1 MHIKTI
7 LLIYTMDC
15 KAFIEISKG
24 SNLKYEFDKENQ
36 CLILDRILHNS
47 NVFPYNYGYVP
58 NTLSDD
64 GDPLDIIILCDYAI
78 HPGTLVKC
86 KIIGGINTED
96 ENGGDHKIIAVLV
109 EKSDPKS
116 KYFNNIDDVNEHDLN
131 CIKYFLR
138 HYKDGETD
146 KFIKIGNVYNRE
158 EALQILEKSDIKI

>member
-1 MHIKTI
+1 
-7 LLIYTMDC
+7 MDC

-24 SNLKYEFDKENQ
+24 SNLKYEFDKDNK
-36 CLILDRILHNS
+36 CLVLDRILHNS

-64 GDPLDIIILCDYAI
+64 GDPLDIIILCDYMI
-78 HPGTLVKC
+78 HPGTMVYC
-86 KIIGGINTED
+86 KVIGGIFTED
-96 ENGGDHKIIAVLV
+96 ENGGDDKIIAVLV

-116 KYFNNIDDVNEHDLN
+116 RFFNDIVDVNEHDLN

-146 KFIKIGNVYNRE
+146 KFIKIGNVYGKE
-158 EALQILEKSDIKI
+158 KALQILNESKILG

>member
-1 MHIKTI
+1 
-7 LLIYTMDC
+7 MDC
-15 KAFIEISKG
+15 IKCNDVKCNDVNAFIEISKG

-36 CLILDRILHNS
+36 CLVLDRILHNS

-78 HPGTLVKC
+78 HPGTMVSC
-86 KIIGGINTED
+86 KVIGGIFTED
-96 ENGGDHKIIAVLV
+96 ENGGDDKIIAVLV

-116 KYFNNIDDVNEHDLN
+116 RFFNDIADVNEHDLSS
-131 CIKYFLR
+131 IKYFLR

-146 KFIKIGNVYNRE
+146 KFIKIGSVYGRE
-158 EALQILEKSDIKI
+158 EALQILNKSNIKI